1 MSLPTSTAGPASLPA
16 RPAADAPARRG
27 PGEGAAVLLG
37 AGACLVVGSS
47 VAISDGLT
55 GYPVLGGQALRYG
68 AAAALLAVP
77 ALIRQR
83 GAPVRIT
90 GREFGRLVAVA
101 AAGLAGFN
109 LCLLEALRRAD
120 AAVVG
125 VVVGCTPLLLALG
138 GVVLARR
145 RPAARLVLAALLVVG
160 GAALVQGAGHATLA
174 GLAWATG
181 ALFGEA
187 GFSL

>member
-1 MSLPTSTAGPASLPA
+1 MALPTSTAGPVSLHAGPA
-16 RPAADAPARRG
+16 GNTPARRG
-27 PGEGAAVLLG
+27 LGDGGAVL
-37 AGACLVVGSS
+37 
-47 VAISDGLT
+47 
-55 GYPVLGGQALRYG
+55 
-68 AAAALLAVP
+68 
-77 ALIRQR
+77 R
-83 GAPVRIT
+83 G
-90 GREFGRLVAVA
+90 
-101 AAGLAGFN
+101 
-109 LCLLEALRRAD
+109 AD

-181 ALFGEA
+181 
-187 GFSL
+187 

>member
-77 ALIRQR
+77 ALMRPWSASWSVARHCCWRLAGWCWR
-83 GAPVRIT
+83 GAGPRH
-90 GREFGRLVAVA
+90 GWCSHRYSWSA
-101 AAGLAGFN
+101 APRWFRARVTRVSPDWPGL
-109 LCLLEALRRAD
+109 
-120 AAVVG
+120 
-125 VVVGCTPLLLALG
+125 
-138 GVVLARR
+138 
-145 RPAARLVLAALLVVG
+145 
-160 GAALVQGAGHATLA
+160 
-174 GLAWATG
+174 
-181 ALFGEA
+181 
-187 GFSL
+187 